1 MTTGRAR
8 VYRWRLLKAVD
19 SLRWCA
25 SLGLSLLACGQSV
38 SPTVDAG
45 GLVDAPTGDTA
56 VDVRPLADQ
65 PEVGR
70 DVPMLGNLPQHV
82 GSASDRFLTADE
94 CAVCHSGRSLAAMR
108 DRAGNDVS
116 PVRLWDRSMM
126 AFSARDPYWLAAFSH
141 ERQSNPRA
149 VAAVEQLCTRCHA
162 PAGAVERA
170 LVGERM
176 RLDDITR
183 GNDDAAVLGRE
194 GVGCTLCHS
203 ITAARLG
210 TAESFNAQFE
220 INTRRELYGPHA
232 DPLAAPMIG
241 WTGFAPVYRE
251 HLSESGLCAS
261 CHTVLTRSLNEAGE
275 VDGPLFPEQVPYL
288 EWRNSVFNQEGT
300 PGPRA
305 QSCQGCHMPSTDDEG
320 NPIETR
326 IASVGGSP
334 LRTRYGRHGFLG
346 GNAYM
351 LSLLAANTRWAG
363 TWVTPAELNQ
373 SAAQTARFASTAAR
387 VELVQLTREGATLRA
402 TVRVLN
408 RSGHRFPTGYPT
420 RRAWLHFRVEDERG
434 AVRFESGAQNAEG
447 AIVGATGQ
455 RLDGAEV
462 ALVHRDRITSGDEV
476 QVYEGVPVDHQGRPT
491 HALLRAVRWVKD
503 NRLLPEGWSPTH
515 PDAAMTTP
523 VGVTGDNNF
532 VPGEDAVTYEVSVP
546 AEGALRVTVN
556 LRFQT
561 VTPAA
566 VDIEAGANTLE
577 GARFVSMARA
587 RPPVAITLSTASQ
600 TLPQ

>member
-1 MTTGRAR
+1 
-8 VYRWRLLKAVD
+8 
-19 SLRWCA
+19 
-25 SLGLSLLACGQSV
+25 
-38 SPTVDAG
+38 
-45 GLVDAPTGDTA
+45 
-56 VDVRPLADQ
+56 
-65 PEVGR
+65 
-70 DVPMLGNLPQHV
+70 
-82 GSASDRFLTADE
+82 
-94 CAVCHSGRSLAAMR
+94 
-108 DRAGNDVS
+108 
-116 PVRLWDRSMM
+116 
-126 AFSARDPYWLAAFSH
+126 
-141 ERQSNPRA
+141 
-149 VAAVEQLCTRCHA
+149 
-162 PAGAVERA
+162 
-170 LVGERM
+170 
-176 RLDDITR
+176 
-183 GNDDAAVLGRE
+183 
-194 GVGCTLCHS
+194 
-203 ITAARLG
+203 
-210 TAESFNAQFE
+210 
-220 INTRRELYGPHA
+220 
-232 DPLAAPMIG
+232 
-241 WTGFAPVYRE
+241 
-251 HLSESGLCAS
+251 
-261 CHTVLTRSLNEAGE
+261 
-275 VDGPLFPEQVPYL
+275 
-288 EWRNSVFNQEGT
+288 
-300 PGPRA
+300 
-305 QSCQGCHMPSTDDEG
+305 MPSTDDEG